1 MFGSSSPKK
10 ILWRFVLSIWV
21 LVINAGGSWM
31 IHLDLRK
38 GQWTLSTPECVKGNW
53 FGLVQVKKVARHT
66 WNVETSGTPKA
77 GFRLV
82 QGCSGLFQVP
92 VCVRLQVAFA
102 NQSCLEFRW
111 GWHTDGINSELS
123 IHAITTPPPQASI
136 LTITFHIVGRRH
148 FSVPSKK
155 TANVFHQQE
164 LEGRPT
170 TKAIR
175 AVGGVSLGTMFQC
188 RLVVMKIIP
197 TFLEGTV
204 SELLQIKK

>member
-1 MFGSSSPKK
+1 MFGSSSPKNPMA
-10 ILWRFVLSIWV
+10 LCFVNLGPCHQRWG
-21 LVINAGGSWM
+21 LM
-31 IHLDLRK
+31 EIHLDLRK

-82 QGCSGLFQVP
+82 QGCSGCFRFQF
-92 VCVRLQVAFA
+92 VCDFRLPLRIKVVWSSGGVGTRTESTQ
-102 NQSCLEFRW
+102 NCQSRNYNPSTPSQ
-111 GWHTDGINSELS
+111 HTYNHLPHRGKEALLRPFQEDCERI
-123 IHAITTPPPQASI
+123 
-136 LTITFHIVGRRH
+136 
-148 FSVPSKK
+148 PS
-155 TANVFHQQE
+155 TGTR
-164 LEGRPT
+164 GRPT

-197 TFLEGTV
+197 T
-204 SELLQIKK
+204 